1 MRPKKSHH
9 STTHSLASQ
18 KKSRPK
24 QKVKETAEAEA
35 EATAVKEE
43 EDSMEL
49 PQFQLE
55 STPLSTPT
63 VQLWLPVQLW
73 VLAQ

>member
-18 KKSRPK
+18 KKSRPQ

-43 EDSMEL
+43 EESMEH
-49 PQFQLE
+49 PSPLE
-55 STPLSTPT
+55 CTTLLSTTT
-63 VQLWLPVQLW
+63 VQL
-73 VLAQ
+73 